1 MTIQAALAHY
11 QSELQSTR
19 AKLVAVSKTFPVE
32 AIQSAYDAGQR
43 CFGES
48 KAQELSV
55 KYDLLPKNI
64 EWHFIGHLQ
73 SNKVKYVAPFV
84 DTIHSV
90 DSLKLL
96 KIIHQEAFKNQ
107 RVIKVL
113 LQMHIAKEE
122 NKFGMDEKELFELL
136 NAPELKE
143 LKNIRIVGLMGIASN
158 STDEALVE
166 AEYLGLSSL
175 FSRLKATVFHGHE
188 GRFFTELSMGMSG
201 DYKLAL
207 RHGATMVRIGSA
219 IFGQRVYQN
228 SSSV

>member
-11 QSELQSTR
+11 QSELQTKR
-19 AKLVAVSKTFPVE
+19 AKLVAVSKTFTVE
-32 AIQSAYDAGQR
+32 AIQMAYDAGQR

-48 KAQELSV
+48 KAQELSA
-55 KYDLLPKNI
+55 KYELLPKNI

-73 SNKVKYVAPFV
+73 SNKVKYIAPFV

-90 DSLKLL
+90 DSFKLL
-96 KIIHQEAFKNQ
+96 KIIQQEAQKNQ

-113 LQMHIAKEE
+113 LQMHIATEE
-122 NKFGMDEKELFELL
+122 SKFGMDEAELFALL
-136 NAPELKE
+136 NAPELKDF
-143 LKNIRIVGLMGIASN
+143 KNIRIVGLMGIASN
-158 STDEALVE
+158 TPHEAQVE
-166 AEYLGLSSL
+166 AEYLALSSL
-175 FSRLKATVFHGHE
+175 FGRLKATVFHGHE

-207 RHGATMVRIGSA
+207 RHGATLVRIGSA

-228 SSSV
+228 SKPA